1 MEIYMDKKLLA
12 SAICLALSYHAMAES
27 YQFEGDANYA
37 NTKYDYFKGSNADM
51 ASISGVYYFS
61 PVKADNHPLQ
71 EAAFLEKN
79 SSLSLTY
86 LSSKLSYDY
95 SYDDNIYNIESH
107 DTSKYSAAILAVD
120 SYLLDGF
127 LYIGGFIARDEEKD
141 TSYSKVIYK
150 TTPSLNHSGT
160 TEEKENENTW
170 RVNLGLAPT
179 NGLLVWSELQKDI
192 DVNDSWNVNAK
203 YVMEFDGRAL
213 NFQAGY
219 GYNSNSTFT
228 SLTIYPASMKLNFAS
243 TEEYRVVT
251 SYILGDYYFDNT
263 FSLGLGAI
271 NNNANNDDIYMVRAK
286 KFFTESFSAQAAYIK
301 DINVDNYS
309 VGISLRF

>member
-1 MEIYMDKKLLA
+1 MEIYMDKKLLV
-12 SAICLALSYHAMAES
+12 SAISLAFSSHAMAES
-27 YQFEGDANYA
+27 YQFEGNTHYA
-37 NTKYDYFKGSNADM
+37 NTKYDYFKRYDADM

-61 PVKADNHPLQ
+61 PVKTDNHPLQ

-79 SSLSLTY
+79 SSLSLAY

-95 SYDDNIYNIESH
+95 YYDDSLYNIESH

-127 LYIGGFIARDEEKD
+127 LYMGGFIARDEMKD
-141 TSYSKVIYK
+141 ANYSKVIYK
-150 TTPSLNHSGT
+150 TTPNLNHSGT
-160 TEEKENENTW
+160 TEEKETENSW
-170 RVNLGLAPT
+170 RVNVGLAPI
-179 NGLLVWSELQKDI
+179 NGLLVWSEFQKDI

-203 YVMEFDGRAL
+203 YVMEFDGSAF
-213 NFQAGY
+213 NVQAGY
-219 GYNSNSTFT
+219 GYNSSA
-228 SLTIYPASMKLNFAS
+228 SLIPVTIYPANMKLNF
-243 TEEYRVVT
+243 TGMDEDKLIT

-271 NNNANNDDIYMVRAK
+271 NNNANNDDVYMVRAR

-301 DINVDNYS
+301 DTDVDNYS